1 MSSITQRK
9 ELEAKDS
16 KCGFFYGYALVV
28 ILGFLYFCSSGI
40 ILATA
45 TIVNPL
51 MLQDEVL
58 GMNATMLDGVLALRA
73 GARYF
78 SAACWCT
85 DLKVRCSFQHD
96 ARRDGSPLRH
106 TRAHLFR
113 LFAGCLFCSV
123 RSCGKC
129 GYHDGG
135 SACGAEHFG
144 QLVCGASW
152 RSDDLYD
159 GHWCKFVIYC
169 TACRERHHG
178 SHWRRLEKRLVS
190 HCRACCVGY
199 SCGVFLGEK
208 SPF

>member
-1 MSSITQRK
+1 MWLLLRLRARCDSWLSIFLFIGDYSR
-9 ELEAKDS
+9 D
-16 KCGFFYGYALVV
+16 GYHRESAHASRR
-28 ILGFLYFCSSGI
+28 G
-40 ILATA
+40 AR
-45 TIVNPL
+45 
-51 MLQDEVL
+51 DERDDAR
-58 GMNATMLDGVLALRA
+58 NGVLALRT

-152 RSDDLYD
+152 RSDDLHD